1 MVSLYSYA
9 DFIYPFNECSF
20 VCADKNMVKFRP
32 EVHCPHIGPSGGDMC
47 SKCTFYLDGI
57 SYTPSAFL
65 SCTRLH
71 QRCWR
76 LSVLINTC
84 GAKRKLLCQWHEWVV
99 SQHRGPAVWS
109 KLGGYC
115 TNYCC
120 ICGSLSNW
128 LSGITS
134 LTFWLVLGSND
145 DVVCF
150 FIPHFKS
157 RGVHTFSGI
166 SWIFQ
171 AFTWAQTKYCRMWG
185 FNIQVSVFGVPR
197 LLITQYSRFD
207 QRNLH
212 DHWPY
217 GPKFY
222 IERSIFHMIGPTTT
236 ALFDRVRRCM
246 VPQSNVTVSR
256 TLLSHWRIFLN
267 FLHLAP
273 VLFQFYHWSSQC

>member
-171 AFTWAQTKYCRMWG
+171 AFTWAQTKYCHMWG
-185 FNIQVSVFGVPR
+185 FNIQVSVFG

-212 DHWPY
+212 DHCTWLPTCRESIIRPWIHVPWPSF
-217 GPKFY
+217 PEDF
-222 IERSIFHMIGPTTT
+222 
-236 ALFDRVRRCM
+236 
-246 VPQSNVTVSR
+246 SNNC
-256 TLLSHWRIFLN
+256 LSNLYLN
-267 FLHLAP
+267 FKILAASIMLT
-273 VLFQFYHWSSQC
+273 V